1 MGTLSL
7 FDDDEALAQLQTG
20 LPGLNGAA
28 RMVATVALAW
38 QLRERDT
45 AQALALARG
54 LNLQG
59 AEAADAALRPR
70 TQLLEAE
77 ARRLFGEFTAGF
89 EAALAALAGFE
100 ALSNTLGCA
109 DAHWVLAQL
118 HTALGEAAASH
129 RELELATEAAR
140 LAGDDTRQLIFE
152 ATQAR
157 NTTFGDWRQFD
168 ARWARHFPAET
179 TGLHPAAVAAVEL
192 YRGSRAFRAADYA
205 QAVRHQM
212 RGFEAALQS
221 GQLQNAISAAANN
234 GNAFASLN
242 DYETALDWG
251 QRALDLARPTG
262 WQLRI
267 GGCLM
272 QMGETLRKLGRLE
285 LAQALLDEAMPCLA
299 PVRGSR
305 NYAVALCYRVDLA
318 LDRADFA
325 QALSL
330 LDELDRGEIA
340 SDLRLRT
347 QRGRAHALLSLG
359 LHEQAEAVAQQAL
372 DLALQADAPVH
383 QIEALQMLAH
393 VRGARPGVADA
404 PTERG
409 VLTCLEQALALARG
423 IAGYQVPIDL
433 LATLAAE
440 YARLGRYE
448 QAYATECE
456 ASAAREKTHSRE
468 ATDRLMAMELRF
480 LSESA
485 KAEAQH
491 QRQLREAEAAR
502 ADLLQRNSLTLEKLG
517 VIGQEITAH
526 LESASVFETLN
537 RHVHALLDASSFAIY
552 LLDADG
558 RQLSSVFDV
567 EQGLRLP
574 PDHIALDDPDS
585 YAARCVRERR
595 EVAVELAADGSDP
608 NQMPGTMPTRS
619 AMFAPLLVDQRVLGV
634 ITTQSPRAQAYAEHE
649 WLIFRTL
656 SAYTAIALDNASA
669 YQRLQDAQGRLVEQE
684 KLAALGSLVAG
695 VAHELNTPIGN
706 GLLMASTLLQK
717 TEAVEHRADAQ
728 TLRRSELNAFFG
740 DVKQAS
746 RFLVRGLQDA
756 AELVDS
762 FKQVAVDRS
771 SAQRRR
777 FDLAKTSQDAVAMMM
792 GRLRSAG
799 HQITLDIPEGIWL
812 DGYPGPF
819 CQVLTNLI
827 NNALIHA
834 FDGREGGQMRLTA
847 RALKDDRVELCF
859 SDNGAGIAAHHL
871 PRVFEPFFTTKMGRG
886 GSGLGLSIS
895 YNIVTSL
902 FGGELSVSSE
912 PGQGSRFVMTLA
924 LQAPQ
929 VENPAAG
936 LAT

>member
-1 MGTLSL
+1 MLL
-7 FDDDEALAQLQTG
+7 FDDDDALARLEAD
-20 LPGLNGAA
+20 LPGLSGADHA
-28 RMVATVALAW
+28 AATAHLAW

-45 AQALALARG
+45 ARALALARQ
-54 LNLQG
+54 LKLPDP
-59 AEAADAALRPR
+59 ETSETALRPR
-70 TQLLEAE
+70 LQLLEAE
-77 ARRLFGEFTAGF
+77 ARRLFGEFAAGF
-89 EAALAALAGFE
+89 EAAQAAWAAFE
-100 ALSNTLGCA
+100 ALGDTLGCA

-118 HTALGEAAASH
+118 HAARGEAAAGN
-129 RELELATEAAR
+129 RELELAAEAAAR
-140 LAGDDTRQLIFE
+140 AGDTTRQMIFE
-152 ATQAR
+152 ATLAR
-157 NTTFGDWRQFD
+157 NETFFDWRQAD
-168 ARWARHFPAET
+168 VRWAQHFPAET
-179 TGLHPAAVAAVEL
+179 ADLHASAAAAVHL
-192 YRGSRAFRAADYA
+192 YRGSRAFRTANYA
-205 QAVRHQM
+205 QAVRQQLL
-212 RGFEAALQS
+212 GFEAALHS
-221 GQLQNAISAAANN
+221 GQLQSAINAAANN

-262 WQLRI
+262 WKPRI

-285 LAQALLDEAMPCLA
+285 LAQALLDEAMPCLTA
-299 PVRGSR
+299 VRGSR
-305 NYAVALCYRVDLA
+305 NHIVALCYRVDLA
-318 LDRADFA
+318 LDRADYGL
-325 QALSL
+325 ALSL
-330 LDELDRGEIA
+330 LDDLDQGAIPA
-340 SDLRLRT
+340 DLHLRT

-359 LHEQAEAVAQQAL
+359 QVDQAEAVAQQAL
-372 DLALQADAPVH
+372 DLAQQADAPAYE
-383 QIEALQMLAH
+383 IEALQMLAN
-393 VRGARPGVADA
+393 VRARLAGADGDRGALA
-404 PTERG
+404 
-409 VLTCLEQALALARG
+409 CLEQALALARG

-433 LATLAAE
+433 LAALAAE
-440 YARLGRYE
+440 QARLGRFE
-448 QAYATECE
+448 QAYAAECE

-468 ATDRLMAMELRF
+468 ATQRLMAMELRYM
-480 LSESA
+480 SESA

-502 ADLLQRNSLTLEKLG
+502 ADLLHRNSLTLEKLG

-526 LESASVFETLN
+526 LDSASVCETLN

-552 LLDADG
+552 LLDIEG
-558 RQLSSVFDV
+558 QRLSSVFDV
-567 EQGLRLP
+567 EQGVRLP
-574 PDHIALDDPDS
+574 PDHIELSNANS

-595 EVAVELAADGSDP
+595 ELSVELAADGSDP
-608 NQMPGTMPTRS
+608 SQLPGTMQTRS

-684 KLAALGSLVAG
+684 KLAALGALVAG

-717 TEAVEHRADAQ
+717 AEAIEQRASAHA
-728 TLRRSELNAFFG
+728 LRRSDLSGFFD

-746 RFLVRGLQDA
+746 RFLVKGLQDA
-756 AELVDS
+756 AALVDS

-771 SAQRRR
+771 SAQRRV

-792 GRLRSAG
+792 GRVRNGG
-799 HQITLDIPEGIWL
+799 HQISLDIPEGIWI
-812 DGYPGPF
+812 DGYPGPY
-819 CQVLTNLI
+819 CQVLSNLI

-834 FDGREGGQMRLTA
+834 FDGREGGKMQLSA
-847 RALKDDRVELCF
+847 RALKDERVELCF
-859 SDNGAGIAAHHL
+859 SDNGAGIDAHHL

-895 YNIVTSL
+895 YNIIKTL
-902 FGGELSVSSE
+902 FDGELSVRSE
-912 PGQGSRFVMTLA
+912 PGQGSQFVMNLA
-924 LQAPQ
+924 LKAPQ
-929 VENPAAG
+929 VENPGAG

>member
-1 MGTLSL
+1 MGPLSL
-7 FDDDEALAQLQTG
+7 FDDDEALTQLQTR
-20 LPGLNGAA
+20 LPGLSGPALRA
-28 RMVATVALAW
+28 ATVALAW

-45 AQALALARG
+45 ARALALARG
-54 LNLQG
+54 LNLRD
-59 AEAADAALRPR
+59 AEPADVALLPR
-70 TQLLEAE
+70 LHLLEAE
-77 ARRLFGEFTAGF
+77 AKRLFGEFAPGF
-89 EAALAALAGFE
+89 EAARVALAGFE
-100 ALSNTLGCA
+100 ALGDILGSA
-109 DAHWVLAQL
+109 DAHWAMAQL
-118 HTALGEAAASH
+118 HTSLGEVPLGQS
-129 RELELATEAAR
+129 ELELATEAAR
-140 LAGDDTRQLIFE
+140 RAGDATRVLVFE
-152 ATQAR
+152 ATMAR
-157 NTTFGDWRQFD
+157 NTTFGDWRPLD
-168 ARWARHFPAET
+168 ARWSRHFPADT
-179 TGLHPAAVAAVEL
+179 SGLHPAAVAAVQL
-192 YRGSRAFRAADYA
+192 YRGSRAFRVADFA

-212 RGFEAALQS
+212 LGFEAALQS
-221 GQLQNAISAAANN
+221 GQLQNAINAAANT

-318 LDRADFA
+318 LDRADFS

-330 LDELDRGEIA
+330 LDELDRGEIS
-340 SDLRLRT
+340 SDLHLRM

-359 LHEQAEAVAQQAL
+359 QHEQAEAVAVQAL
-372 DLALQADAPVH
+372 DLARQADAPIH

-393 VRGARPGVADA
+393 VRGARVGRDYGSG
-404 PTERG
+404 EQG
-409 VLTCLEQALALARG
+409 VLACLEQALALARR
-423 IAGYQVPIDL
+423 IESFQPPLDL
-433 LATLAAE
+433 LLTLAAE
-440 YARLGRYE
+440 YARLGRFE

-456 ASAAREKTHSRE
+456 ASAAREKTHSRQ

-480 LSESA
+480 QSESA
-485 KAEAQH
+485 RAEAQH
-491 QRQLREAEAAR
+491 LRQLREAEAAR

-526 LESASVFETLN
+526 LESTAVFETLN

-552 LLDADG
+552 LLDADA
-558 RQLSSVFDV
+558 RRLSSVFDV
-567 EQGLRLP
+567 EQGVRLP
-574 PDHIALDDPDS
+574 TDHIPLDDPDS

-608 NQMPGTMPTRS
+608 NQLPGTMPTRS

-684 KLAALGSLVAG
+684 KLAALGALVAG

-717 TEAVEHRADAQ
+717 TEAVEQRAGAQ
-728 TLRRSELNAFFG
+728 TLRRSELTAFFG
-740 DVKQAS
+740 DLKQAS
-746 RFLVRGLQDA
+746 RFLVKGLQDA

-771 SAQRRR
+771 SAQRRV
-777 FDLAKTSQDAVAMMM
+777 FDLAKTSQDAVTMMM
-792 GRLRSAG
+792 GRLRNAG
-799 HQITLDIPEGIWL
+799 HQISLDIPEGICV

-827 NNALIHA
+827 NNALVHA
-834 FDGREGGQMRLTA
+834 FEGREGGQMRLTVK
-847 RALKDDRVELCF
+847 ALKDDRVELSF

-912 PGQGSRFVMTLA
+912 PGQGSEFVMTLA

-929 VENPAAG
+929 VENASAG
-936 LAT
+936 LVT

>member
-1 MGTLSL
+1 MLL
-7 FDDDEALAQLQTG
+7 FDDDDALAQLEADLAGLTG
-20 LPGLNGAA
+20 AEHGAA
-28 RMVATVALAW
+28 TVRLAW

-45 AQALALARG
+45 RRALALADSLRQTLTG
-54 LNLQG
+54 PDV
-59 AEAADAALRPR
+59 AAQLARLK
-70 TQLLEAE
+70 LLEAE
-77 ARRLFGEFTAGF
+77 ARRLFGEFAAGF
-89 EAALAALAGFE
+89 EAARDALAGFE
-100 ALSNTLGCA
+100 ALGDTLGRA
-109 DAHWVLAQL
+109 DTHWVLAQL
-118 HTALGEAAASH
+118 HGALGETAMGQS
-129 RELELATEAAR
+129 ELELAIDGALHAGDATRRLVFEAAM
-140 LAGDDTRQLIFE
+140 
-152 ATQAR
+152 AR
-157 NTTFGDWRQFD
+157 NTTFGDWRQAD
-168 ARWARHFPAET
+168 ARWARHFPLDT
-179 TGLHPAAVAAVEL
+179 TGLHPAAVAAIEL
-192 YRGSRAFRAADYA
+192 YRGSRAFRTADYA

-212 RGFEAALQS
+212 QGFEAALQS
-221 GQLQNAISAAANN
+221 GQLQSAIMAAANN

-285 LAQALLDEAMPCLA
+285 LAQALLDEAMPCMA

-318 LDRADFA
+318 LDRTDFA

-330 LDELDRGEIA
+330 LDELDRADIA

-359 LHEQAEAVAQQAL
+359 QHEQAEAVAQQAL

-393 VRGARPGVADA
+393 VRAARSGLGDA
-404 PTERG
+404 PQDPGRQG
-409 VLTCLEQALALARG
+409 VLSCLEQALALARG
-423 IAGYQVPIDL
+423 IAGYQAPIDL

-448 QAYATECE
+448 QAYGAECE

-634 ITTQSPRAQAYAEHE
+634 ITTQSPRARAYTEHE

-717 TEAVEHRADAQ
+717 TEAVEQRASAQ
-728 TLRRSELNAFFG
+728 ALRRSDLFGFFG
-740 DVKQAS
+740 DVRQAS
-746 RFLVRGLQDA
+746 RFLVKGLQDA

-771 SAQRRR
+771 SAQRRV

-792 GRLRSAG
+792 GRIRHGG
-799 HQITLDIPEGIWL
+799 HQISLDVPEGIWL

-819 CQVLTNLI
+819 CQVLSNLI
-827 NNALIHA
+827 NNALVHA

-912 PGQGSRFVMTLA
+912 PGQGSRFVMNLA
-924 LQAPQ
+924 VKAPQ